1 MKKVLVIGAF
11 WALSIPSF
19 ADDKGT
25 QKDYYGT
32 VTCPNGDRITVE
44 GRCCEPG
51 GLFYCGYVS
60 CQNYTPVGVTC
71 LSSGG

>member
-32 VTCPNGDRITVE
+32 VTCPNGDRITV
-44 GRCCEPG
+44 
-51 GLFYCGYVS
+51 
-60 CQNYTPVGVTC
+60 
-71 LSSGG
+71 